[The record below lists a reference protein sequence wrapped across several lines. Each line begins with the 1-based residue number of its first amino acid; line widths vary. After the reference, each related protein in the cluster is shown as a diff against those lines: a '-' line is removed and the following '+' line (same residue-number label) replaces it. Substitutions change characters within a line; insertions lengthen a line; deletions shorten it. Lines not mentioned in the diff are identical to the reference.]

1 LDGFFISKKFQEIS
15 KMKPYI
21 AINASAG
28 SGKTYTL
35 VQRVLMI
42 CLENP
47 YQKDAIRHILALTFT
62 NKAANEMKE
71 RILSW
76 LKEFTQENYA
86 ENDKLLGI
94 QQKFEEQ
101 GKKITLDDL
110 HQRSQK
116 VLDYILH
123 NYSTL
128 NIGTIDKFNAKL
140 VRSFSYEL
148 GLAQNFNLEIQP
160 EPFLIEAVDQM
171 LNKIGE
177 DEQISEA
184 FLDYVNYSLDQN
196 ERVNIN
202 KTLLDSAKEF
212 VNDKHYHW
220 LEENKDFDWKA
231 YENTKNNI
239 RTEIRELKENSKKI
253 ALDSLE
259 LIKNNGL
266 ENSDFYGGSNKSI
279 QYFFESYLK
288 SEKPLIYESTEEE
301 IKKLENYQKGASTK
315 SKNKEGIIFS
325 ILETLIENRRKI
337 IQNYILGEKK
347 EKILRA
353 LLPLK
358 VNKEIQD
365 QLQQIEDENDLV
377 LLSKFNVLINEN
389 LRNEPSAFIYE
400 KVGTQFQHYFFDEFQ
415 DTSALQWMNFLP
427 LRDHNIATENSSF
440 TLVGDPKQSIYRFR
454 GGNAEIMLDII
465 NKKDFSPIE
474 VEIETLQQNF
484 RSAKNIV
491 KFNNELYHFYGSYLN
506 EEHAKLFGKDA
517 EQSAFSGKEG
527 RVKVHFLENDLKE
540 IYYQDC
546 AEKMQKDLQEC
557 INNGFE
563 FSDITILCRGNNDIF
578 NFSKLLGN
586 LKVNYK
592 GEETYIK
599 TISEKGLTLEL
610 SGTLRA
616 LIQFLYWETFPK
628 NRRFLVK
635 MMYELNKSGRITM
648 QDFSVEMKQ
657 ILDIENKKDIEHFIK
672 EKYGVALKQEDFPHL
687 NLYNFIEY
695 YIHEF
700 SVKDKETDF
709 LLNFL
714 ELLYNYTQNAG
725 ATLKDF
731 LQFWEE
737 EGKNTS
743 IQASENID
751 AIQLM
756 TIHKAKGLE
765 FPIVFLPMENAHK
778 DSKIQ
783 EWFSLEENTALKS
796 VNIGGFDKKLQTY
809 DDQISE
815 FNEEN
820 TYKNFIDR
828 LCLQYVA
835 TTRPVEQLY
844 LYVQKPT
851 TDKNGNENPSNIEI
865 YDFLKSK
872 NVENLDSFD
881 VFKMDENTLKKQS
894 KKEEKQHISQQIS
907 SLTQKHEK
915 SANITIA
922 TPSKNYQERNEKV
935 RNGIFTHEILSKI
948 NDKSD
953 IEKVLK
959 SHLLEGLITEN
970 EKSEIAERI
979 FEIIEKHPKY
989 FTKNQEILSERELL
1003 IEGKTYRPD
1012 RMVKIDDAWFI
1023 IDFKTGE
1030 PSEKHQKQIDLYQS
1044 AMENLGRKIGGAEL
1058 IYL

>member
-1 LDGFFISKKFQEIS
+1 
-15 KMKPYI
+15 MKPYI

-47 YQKDAIRHILALTFT
+47 YQKDAIRHVLALTFT

-94 QQKFEEQ
+94 QQKFAEQ

-239 RTEIRELKENSKKI
+239 RKEIKELKENSKKI
-253 ALDSLE
+253 AQDSLD

-266 ENSDFYGGSNKSI
+266 EIEDFAQGANGIGG
-279 QYFFESYLK
+279 FFKKIIEFTSGK
-288 SEKPLIYESTEEE
+288 RDFPFPVNEENF
-301 IKKLENYQKGASTK
+301 LNNAAKGASGK
-315 SKNKEGIIFS
+315 GKNKESEIFG

-377 LLSKFNVLINEN
+377 LLSKFNILINEN

-427 LRDHNIATENSSF
+427 LRNEAISF
-440 TLVGDPKQSIYRFR
+440 NEELNKTFTIVGDAKQSIYRFR
-454 GGNAEIMLDII
+454 GGDSEIMLDII
-465 NKKDFSPIE
+465 NDNETPKPISE
-474 VEIETLQQNF
+474 VDVITLKENR
-484 RSAKNIV
+484 RSFKNIV
-491 KFNNELYHFYGSYLN
+491 YFNNELYKFYQTYNLKNS
-506 EEHAKLFGKDA
+506 HRKLFTIDS
-517 EQSAFSGKEG
+517 EQIPFSEKEG

-546 AEKMQKDLQEC
+546 AGKMQQDLQEC

-635 MMYELNKSGRITM
+635 MMYELEKSGRITM

-657 ILDIENKKDIEHFIK
+657 ILDIENKKDIETFIK
-672 EKYGVALKQEDFPHL
+672 EKYGLALKQEDFPHL

-731 LQFWEE
+731 LNFWEE

-783 EWFSLEENTALKS
+783 DWFSLEENTALKS

-820 TYKNFIDR
+820 AYKNFIDR

-835 TTRPVEQLY
+835 TTRPVEQLF
-844 LYVQKPT
+844 LYVQKPG
-851 TDKNGNENPSNIEI
+851 TDSKTGAEKPSNIEI

-881 VFKMDENTLKKQS
+881 VFKMDENALKKQS
-894 KKEEKQHISQQIS
+894 KKEEKQYISQQIS

-935 RNGIFTHEILSKI
+935 RNGIFTHEILAKI
-948 NDKSD
+948 NTKNDV
-953 IEKVLK
+953 EKVLK
-959 SHLLEGLITEN
+959 SYLLEGLITET

-989 FTKNQEILSERELL
+989 FTENQEVLSERELM

-1023 IDFKTGE
+1023 IDFKTGN